1 MIETGKL
8 ARLELFEGLPDEAL
22 AAIAEISRE
31 MGFEAGE
38 IIFSP
43 EMQSTKA
50 FLLVEGSVRLTVHA
64 PPLPG
69 PVMLAVVGTPG
80 QPFGF
85 SSLVGQVRHNSS
97 AAAITHVSAVA
108 IEGPALLAYLESNP
122 AVGFTVMRRVARA
135 ISRRLASLR
144 RQLLDTIVD
153 YERQAGTTAEN

>member
-69 PVMLAVVGTPG
+69 PVVLAVVGTPG

-85 SSLVGQVRHNSS
+85 SSSS
-97 AAAITHVSAVA
+97 ARSA
-108 IEGPALLAYLESNP
+108 
-122 AVGFTVMRRVARA
+122 
-135 ISRRLASLR
+135 
-144 RQLLDTIVD
+144 
-153 YERQAGTTAEN
+153 TTARPPPSPPSAPWPSKARPCWPISNRIPPSASPS